1 MEEQIWLENFK
12 EKDWDWDF
20 KKCYTLSNDDSGIVL
35 FLKYK
40 LGKLNDNTHPL
51 KYTKKYNKEFTGFS
65 GDCDKEVYPMY
76 NYLNWQEDFRG
87 SVRGETMNSF
97 STTFHRAVYLSGNRV
112 KIYEEIGIDQNK
124 DLKKQYDLLLENN
137 NYQKFSVISKNLKEF
152 ERFAQLTQTI
162 GDFTVLPNWMN
173 TGRGCSKT
181 IFDYWDLTLKSLYEF
196 LFPLDAWETF
206 VNKYYLH
213 PFLDKNLKPMEFWDN
228 HFYSSVLI
236 TKPYQIEQF
245 LFRVNKSI
253 EERGKYL
260 KRKLDNIEISEWP
273 RSSEELWIKEK

>member
-1 MEEQIWLENFK
+1 QFRLTHHAQCQSARSFINNMLYFARWLTCTCN
-12 EKDWDWDF
+12 
-20 KKCYTLSNDDSGIVL
+20 LS
-35 FLKYK
+35 
-40 LGKLNDNTHPL
+40 LNENTHPL
-51 KYTKKYNKEFTGFS
+51 KYTKKYNKEYTGFN

-76 NYLNWQEDFRG
+76 NYLNWQEDFRS

-97 STTFHRAVYLSGNRV
+97 STTFHRAVYLSENRIE
-112 KIYEEIGIDQNK
+112 IYEEIGIDDKK

-228 HFYSSVLI
+228 HFTSCLW
-236 TKPYQIEQF
+236 Q
-245 LFRVNKSI
+245 NKSTHGCSAKAHSPANCLSYNKKPL
-253 EERGKYL
+253 RAT
-260 KRKLDNIEISEWP
+260 
-273 RSSEELWIKEK
+273 

>member
-20 KKCYTLSNDDSGIVL
+20 KKCYSLSNDDSGIVL

-40 LGKLNDNTHPL
+40 LGKLNENTHPL
-51 KYTKKYNKEFTGFS
+51 KYTKKYNKEFTGFN

-76 NYLNWQEDFRG
+76 NSLNWQDNFRS

-97 STTFHRAVYLSGNRV
+97 STTFHRAVNLSENMV
-112 KIYEEIGIDQNK
+112 EIYEEIGIDGNK
-124 DLKKQYDLLLENN
+124 ELRKQYDLLLKNN
-137 NYQKFSVISKNLKEF
+137 NYQKFSVISKNLKEL

-162 GDFTVLPNWMN
+162 GDFIVLPNWMN

-181 IFDYWDLTLKSLYEF
+181 ILDYWDLTLKSLYEF

-206 VNKYYLH
+206 VNKYFLH

-228 HFYSSVLI
+228 HFTSSVLM

-260 KRKLDNIEISEWP
+260 KRKLDNKEISEWP
-273 RSSEELWIKEK
+273 RSAEELWIKEK